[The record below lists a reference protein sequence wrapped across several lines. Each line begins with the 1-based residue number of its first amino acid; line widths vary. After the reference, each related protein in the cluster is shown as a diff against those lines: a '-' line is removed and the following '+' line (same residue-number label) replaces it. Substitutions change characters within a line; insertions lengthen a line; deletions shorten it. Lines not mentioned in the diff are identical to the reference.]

1 MSGLVSSIGTG
12 FTTAGTLATQAFQA
26 VSDFFN
32 EYFIQPIKDFWDWLK
47 EAWASFSD
55 WASDAWTATGEF
67 FTIYLLNPLSDF
79 WTWCEEKW
87 GAFASWGSD
96 AWDAIAAFFNEY
108 VFEPLGEFWTRCE
121 EKWGDFGEWGSDAW
135 DSIAAFFRDYIFTP
149 LSDFWTW
156 CEEQWGSFT
165 SWGTDAWGAIGDFF
179 SEYILTP
186 IEDFWFWIDGAWD
199 DLKGWGSDT
208 WESIGDAWDKYIGG
222 PIETFFG
229 YMEYAWNYTSD
240 TITDGWDSLTS
251 IFDFEWSDL
260 LPSWDWL
267 DIIPGSLSDF
277 FSLENLEMIWD
288 GIGNLFSIAVQ
299 PIKDGVNFM
308 TGVIN
313 DLIEYEFDYF
323 FGSFSLSDAGVP
335 TIPKLAKGGIVNKPT
350 TAIIGEDG
358 PEAVIP
364 LTQRNNPQGIGL
376 GGSTF
381 NITVNAGGITDR
393 TDKRS
398 LAREIGNMIQQE
410 MARNIGGATMRGR
423 Y

>member
-1 MSGLVSSIGTG
+1 MIGTG
-12 FTTAGTLATQAFQA
+12 IEKRIQVQQIIESQLPEFILAESPKTVDFLKQYYRSQEYRGGTIDIADNLDQ
-26 VSDFFN
+26 
-32 EYFIQPIKDFWDWLK
+32 YLK
-47 EAWASFSD
+47 LD
-55 WASDAWTATGEF
+55 
-67 FTIYLLNPLSDF
+67 N
-79 WTWCEEKW
+79 
-87 GAFASWGSD
+87 
-96 AWDAIAAFFNEY
+96 
-108 VFEPLGEFWTRCE
+108 
-121 EKWGDFGEWGSDAW
+121 
-135 DSIAAFFRDYIFTP
+135 
-149 LSDFWTW
+149 
-156 CEEQWGSFT
+156 
-165 SWGTDAWGAIGDFF
+165 
-179 SEYILTP
+179 LTP
-186 IEDFWFWIDGAWD
+186 EVIVGVTTLSSGI
-199 DLKGWGSDT
+199 T
-208 WESIGDAWDKYIGG
+208 
-222 PIETFFG
+222 
-229 YMEYAWNYTSD
+229 YTSD

-398 LAREIGNMIQQE
+398 LAREIGNMI
-410 MARNIGGATMRGR
+410 
-423 Y
+423 

>member
-1 MSGLVSSIGTG
+1 MGCNCCV
-12 FTTAGTLATQAFQA
+12 
-26 VSDFFN
+26 
-32 EYFIQPIKDFWDWLK
+32 
-47 EAWASFSD
+47 
-55 WASDAWTATGEF
+55 
-67 FTIYLLNPLSDF
+67 
-79 WTWCEEKW
+79 
-87 GAFASWGSD
+87 
-96 AWDAIAAFFNEY
+96 FNEY
-108 VFEPLGEFWTRCE
+108 VFEPLGEFWTWCE

>member
-1 MSGLVSSIGTG
+1 
-12 FTTAGTLATQAFQA
+12 
-26 VSDFFN
+26 
-32 EYFIQPIKDFWDWLK
+32 
-47 EAWASFSD
+47 
-55 WASDAWTATGEF
+55 
-67 FTIYLLNPLSDF
+67 
-79 WTWCEEKW
+79 
-87 GAFASWGSD
+87 
-96 AWDAIAAFFNEY
+96 
-108 VFEPLGEFWTRCE
+108 
-121 EKWGDFGEWGSDAW
+121 
-135 DSIAAFFRDYIFTP
+135 
-149 LSDFWTW
+149 
-156 CEEQWGSFT
+156 
-165 SWGTDAWGAIGDFF
+165 
-179 SEYILTP
+179 
-186 IEDFWFWIDGAWD
+186 
-199 DLKGWGSDT
+199 
-208 WESIGDAWDKYIGG
+208 
-222 PIETFFG
+222 
-229 YMEYAWNYTSD
+229 
-240 TITDGWDSLTS
+240 
-251 IFDFEWSDL
+251 

-267 DIIPGSLSDF
+267 DIIPGSLMDF

-364 LTQRNNPQGIGL
+364 LTQRNNPQGVGL